1 MSVKVTKDN
10 TDALVKA
17 VRSLTSKELLIGIPA
32 TKGVDRQKE
41 EGETLPLNN
50 ALLGYIHEF
59 GEPDRNIPPRPV
71 LVPGVESEMRRITK
85 ALEGAGKAALSGNLA
100 AVDDGFAAAGLIAVA
115 GVQNYITNADL
126 AALSPVT
133 LARRKAKGYISE
145 RPLVVTG
152 QYRRSFKYVVTT
164 KGK

>member
-17 VRSLTSKELLIGIPA
+17 VRSLTSKEWLIGIPA

-41 EGETLPLNN
+41 EGEKLPLNN

-71 LVPGVESEMRRITK
+71 LVPGVES
-85 ALEGAGKAALSGNLA
+85 
-100 AVDDGFAAAGLIAVA
+100 
-115 GVQNYITNADL
+115 DL
-126 AALSPVT
+126 
-133 LARRKAKGYISE
+133 
-145 RPLVVTG
+145 
-152 QYRRSFKYVVTT
+152 RSCSSHW
-164 KGK
+164 